1 MQHSNAQVA
10 VLIPYFQKAPGILEG
25 TVRSVLAQ
33 KGFDDYHIFVVDDG
47 SPVPARDELSEIAD
61 SQDRLTIIEQS
72 NAGPGAARNK
82 ALDNVPA
89 DTRDIAFLDSD
100 DRLDENYLCH
110 AVQALDRGYD
120 LFFGNS
126 RRADIPGTRF
136 DWDAEQSVHLDPARH
151 RLLNEERALYEFT
164 GDFFD
169 FILHRSNIIGP
180 STMVYRREV
189 GATVR
194 YNERIYNGQDRI
206 FKLML
211 CQKVQKAVFSTQV
224 YAEEGK
230 GVNIFDNAGWG
241 SERALSRISS
251 YIDMNR
257 VILHEFLL
265 KKSQRK
271 HVCQHLADT
280 RYAFTASLL
289 HQLRCGQNIDW
300 KLVGKTFRQD
310 PSTLGLLLPNLIKI
324 MANKIRIS
332 ESGT

>member
-1 MQHSNAQVA
+1 MS
-10 VLIPYFQKAPGILEG
+10 
-25 TVRSVLAQ
+25 
-33 KGFDDYHIFVVDDG
+33 
-47 SPVPARDELSEIAD
+47 
-61 SQDRLTIIEQS
+61 
-72 NAGPGAARNK
+72 
-82 ALDNVPA
+82 PA
-89 DTRDIAFLDSD
+89 DTRYIAFLDSD
-100 DRLDENYLCH
+100 DRLDENYLGH

-126 RRADIPGTRF
+126 RRADIPRTRF
-136 DWDAEQSVHLDPARH
+136 DWDADLNVHLDPNQH

-169 FILHRSNIIGP
+169 FILRRSNFISGSAII
-180 STMVYRREV
+180 YRYAIGGSIRF
-189 GATVR
+189 
-194 YNERIYNGQDRI
+194 NERIYNGQDRI
-206 FKLML
+206 FKLNL
-211 CQKVQKAVFSTQV
+211 CQKIKKAAFSTQV

-257 VILHEFLL
+257 VILNEFSLN
-265 KKSQRK
+265 KIQRK
-271 HVCQHLADT
+271 HVCRHLADT

-300 KLVGKTFRQD
+300 KLVRKTFGQD
-310 PSTLGLLLPNLIKI
+310 PSTLGLFLPNLIKI
-324 MANKIRIS
+324 MATKIRIS